1 MASPNVKYDDI
12 LTTTLEHRNKKLADN
27 VTNNNALLRKLKER
41 GKIRTIDGGSKI
53 VEELEYGEGDM
64 MWYSGYDEINY
75 TPKQLFTAAE
85 YNMKLCAVPVAI
97 SGEDML
103 KNSGRERIMNLFEK
117 RIENAEKTMMNQMAK
132 AIYGDGTENSGKSI
146 SGLKLLVADAPAT
159 GTVGGIDRASN
170 AWWRNQSKT
179 AAATFTSETLRPAM
193 NAMWLTPGSEAYQRA
208 MSDLQEE
215 QNAAT
220 NQAAYQAVLQ
230 GQNAFTDSLNNSINA
245 ANFGNNSQQA
255 YINLINSLLGN
266 SVSGYENQQ
275 NIFSVGSGLSNLKYQ
290 QDMANRKGGL
300 MGALSGAINGAAAG
314 SALGPW
320 GIAAGAGL
328 GGLSGYNQRGA

>member
-1 MASPNVKYDDI
+1 MSSSKKVKYDMTPYYNYQNYLNNYD
-12 LTTTLEHRNKKLADN
+12 TSKVDN
-27 VTNNNALLRKLKER
+27 
-41 GKIRTIDGGSKI
+41 TIG
-53 VEELEYGEGDM
+53 
-64 MWYSGYDEINY
+64 
-75 TPKQLFTAAE
+75 
-85 YNMKLCAVPVAI
+85 NM
-97 SGEDML
+97 
-103 KNSGRERIMNLFEK
+103 
-117 RIENAEKTMMNQMAK
+117 ENAALNFSNQLGNMGN
-132 AIYGDGTENSGKSI
+132 YNFS
-146 SGLKLLVADAPAT
+146 VDASDAARQRAEQAT
-159 GTVGGIDRASN
+159 YQAFLDKMTPQFETQTSDLQNRLI
-170 AWWRNQSKT
+170 NQG
-179 AAATFTSETLRPAM
+179 
-193 NAMWLTPGSEAYQRA
+193 LTPGSEAYQRA